1 MSSLETK
8 RIGIVSVMHCMIDF
22 LCAFAV
28 FGTFRYRYDPFRVY
42 LYYSFFAFA
51 LQMPMGIILDRLVG
65 NAKVPMDRP
74 PFWFTTAGLVVTV
87 LGTFTNPVILGIGN
101 ALFHTGGGVLS
112 IQEDDRAHLKG
123 RGLGVFVAPGA
134 VGLFLGGQISRMA
147 AVPVVGLSAL
157 LLAVLWYLLY
167 RTTNGSGCGFGSAP
181 ELPALTKQNAG
192 VILACFAVVIV
203 RSAVGTAVSFSWKTG
218 FALSFLA
225 TLMLAGGKSAGGFL
239 GASFG
244 IRKTALVSLVLAA
257 VCYLFKDIL
266 PFGLA
271 ALFLFNMTMP
281 LTLYLLSEH
290 MPGMPGLAFGL
301 LTFALYLG
309 FVLMY
314 AGTVSVPLLGT
325 AGSLIS
331 AALLW
336 HAAGDH
342 AE

>member
-1 MSSLETK
+1 MSSRETA

-65 NAKVPMDRP
+65 DAKVPMDRP
-74 PFWFTTAGLVVTV
+74 PFWFTTAGLIVTV
-87 LGTFTNPVILGIGN
+87 LGTFTNPMILGIGN

-112 IQEDDRAHLKG
+112 IQEDDHAHLKG

-147 AVPVVGLSAL
+147 
-157 LLAVLWYLLY
+157 
-167 RTTNGSGCGFGSAP
+167 GCEYGMAP
-181 ELPALTKQNAG
+181 QLPALTKRNAG

-203 RSAVGTAVSFSWKTG
+203 RSAVGTAVSFSWKNG

-244 IRKTALVSLVLAA
+244 IRKTALVTLVLAA

-271 ALFLFNMTMP
+271 ALLLFNMTMP

-325 AGSLIS
+325 IGSLIS
-331 AALLW
+331 AVLLAY
-336 HAAGDH
+336 AAGDH
-342 AE
+342 AK